1 MNLGEFIDTYREAIA
16 RRVVESYPP
25 LYRPSEN
32 GGTLPSL
39 LRTPLGAQADAI
51 RAAALSLRAHR
62 GTTVVGEMGTGKT
75 FIGAAAA
82 HMAGF
87 RRILILCPPHLTKK
101 WKREVEQ
108 TVPFAR
114 AAIVTSITDLE
125 RLRLSAGSGPLFAVM
140 SRERAKLS
148 YRWKPAIVERWAAAA
163 GRLVRD
169 EETGEPFRVP
179 CCPGCTAQIVDKDGV
194 PLTDADLNRRKHTC
208 ANCGSPLWQADKSG
222 PARYPLSD
230 YVKHRMKGFFDLL
243 IGDEVHEYK
252 GRGSA
257 QGIAAGVL
265 ADVCGKSLS
274 LTGTLLGGY
283 SSTIFHLL
291 YRFSPELRTE
301 FDRSDEHRW
310 IKRYGF
316 EEHTMGKPDDDTLED
331 GRNSR
336 RRKFRKVVRERPG
349 LVPSALFHI
358 IGNTV
363 FLKLADVASGLPP
376 YEEQIL
382 LSSMDSEEDSTG
394 YSQRSAYNLV
404 YEELRKE
411 LADALRS
418 GSKRLLATYL
428 QTLLAYPDGCTR
440 GETVFDPRSGDVIVQ
455 VPPLSEERLY
465 PKEKALLDLVGAERM
480 EGRRVLVYATHTGTR
495 DITGRMEDILTRH
508 GFRVAVMKADAV
520 APDRREAWVADRVME
535 GIDVMICHPRLVQT
549 GLDLIDFQTICWYE
563 TDYSVYVMR
572 QASRRSWRIGQTRPV
587 KVVFMSYRNTLQ
599 ADALKLVAKK
609 LQSSLAVEGEL
620 PEDGLAAYGDDGDDL
635 MMALARKIVSG
646 DEEEDGAETVEAGVR
661 PGQGRRGNRG
671 GVAGG
676 RRLEGRPDWI
686 EPKTVGV
693 NGNGHHDAIGIG
705 PTVEL
710 VLDSGRHSNG
720 NGHAVIPAN
729 GNGHHDEALEPSATG
744 AVLLGA
750 VHGRGAGEA
759 QGPQASARKPLD
771 VRVGD
776 EHGAGERA
784 EDRSAGTLRPQG
796 TGGGHLGS
804 GVLPLPVR

>member
-1 MNLGEFIDTYREAIA
+1 MNLGEFIDNFKDAIA
-16 RRVVESYPP
+16 KRVVESYPP

-32 GGTLPSL
+32 GGVLPRL
-39 LRTPLGAQADAI
+39 LRTPLGAQSDAI
-51 RAAALSLRAHR
+51 RGAALSLKAHR

-75 FIGAAAA
+75 FIAAAAA

-87 RRILILCPPHLTKK
+87 QRVLVICPPHLVPK
-101 WKREVEQ
+101 WKREIEQ

-114 AAIVTSITDLE
+114 AAIVESITDME
-125 RLRLSAGSGPLFAVM
+125 RLRLSIGSGPLFAVM

-148 YRWKPAIVERWAAAA
+148 YRWQPAVIERWAVSGGTESKPA
-163 GRLVRD
+163 RLLRD

-179 CCPGCTAQIVDKDGV
+179 CCPDCTAQIVDKDGV

-208 ANCGSPLWQADKSG
+208 SDCRAPLWQADKAG
-222 PARYPLSD
+222 PKRYPLAD
-230 YVKHRMKGFFDLL
+230 YVKHHMRGFFDLL
-243 IGDEVHEYK
+243 VGDEVHEFK

-257 QGIAAGVL
+257 QGIAAGIL

-291 YRFSPELRTE
+291 YRFSPEIRTE
-301 FDRSDEHRW
+301 FGRSDEHRW
-310 IKRYGF
+310 IQRYGF
-316 EEHTMGKPDDDTLED
+316 EEVTVGKPDDDAVED

-363 FLKLADVASGLPP
+363 FLRLADVASGLPD

-382 LSSMDSEEDSTG
+382 LSSMDSEEDATG
-394 YSQRSAYNLV
+394 YSQRSAYNTV
-404 YEELRKE
+404 FEELRKK
-411 LADALRS
+411 LADALKS

-428 QTLLAYPDGCTR
+428 QTLLAYPEGCTK
-440 GETVFDPRSGDVIVQ
+440 GETVFDPRSGDIIVQ
-455 VPPLSEERLY
+455 VPPLSEEKLY
-465 PKEKALLDLVGAERM
+465 PKEKALVDLVAAERL

-495 DITGRMEDILTRH
+495 DITGRMDDILTRH

-520 APDRREAWVADRVME
+520 APNRREAWVADRVKQ

-549 GLDLIDFQTICWYE
+549 GLDLIDFPTLCWFE
-563 TDYSVYVMR
+563 TDYSVYVSR

-587 KVVFMSYRNTLQ
+587 KVVFMSYKSTLQ

-620 PEDGLAAYGDDGDDL
+620 PEDGLAAYGDEGDDL
-635 MMALARKIVSG
+635 MMALARRVVSG
-646 DEEEDGAETVEAGVR
+646 DEEEAETVEEVFAQARDAETTAEELLVDDGWKVVEVE
-661 PGQGRRGNRG
+661 PEA
-671 GVAGG
+671 VA
-676 RRLEGRPDWI
+676 
-686 EPKTVGV
+686 V
-693 NGNGHHDAIGIG
+693 NGNGNGHYDAIG

-710 VLDSGRHSNG
+710 FPANGHGING
-720 NGHAVIPAN
+720 NGHAPVPVN
-729 GNGHHDEALEPSATG
+729 GNGANGHHEDEAEEPQQTLFSWAEFMAEEPVKPKGRSRKHQPATLSMFEW
-744 AVLLGA
+744 AMEQEREEEPV
-750 VHGRGAGEA
+750 GAG
-759 QGPQASARKPLD
+759 R
-771 VRVGD
+771 
-776 EHGAGERA
+776 
-784 EDRSAGTLRPQG
+784 
-796 TGGGHLGS
+796 
-804 GVLPLPVR
+804 